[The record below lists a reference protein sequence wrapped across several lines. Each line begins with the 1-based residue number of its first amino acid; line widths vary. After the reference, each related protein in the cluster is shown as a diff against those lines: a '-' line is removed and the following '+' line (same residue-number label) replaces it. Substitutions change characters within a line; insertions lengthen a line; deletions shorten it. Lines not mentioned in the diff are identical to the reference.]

1 MTLETGVNS
10 CTSLTFSVK
19 LLKDCQFSVF
29 VSCCTWL
36 YFCQFHVSAVLLLC
50 FTLSEVLAC
59 NDVVSESVSFLCLKI
74 TWRLMASKSYLP
86 YTYKS
91 ALYPGCIFDS
101 SHTINRCTF
110 GTISETGAT
119 IFVRHYF
126 ISRCH
131 MSPGILNIFVS
142 LCKRATTFLLFLYLS

>member
-1 MTLETGVNS
+1 LFTASSAIFHLYHAMNTLLFNV
-10 CTSLTFSVK
+10 VMMR
-19 LLKDCQFSVF
+19 
-29 VSCCTWL
+29 
-36 YFCQFHVSAVLLLC
+36 SA

-59 NDVVSESVSFLCLKI
+59 NDVVSESMSFLCLKI

-86 YTYKS
+86 YIYKS

-131 MSPGILNIFVS
+131 MSPGILNINII
-142 LCKRATTFLLFLYLS
+142 TG